1 MPAKKPPLDK
11 AGLLE
16 YDDRPIER
24 FTPPGWPRPLLLR
37 APPLGA
43 VLRLTQTSQR
53 EEATAEEIQAATD
66 EFMVHGIVNE
76 RGGPLFSVE
85 EYSQFIDARRPAV
98 GRAIT
103 QRIQELTGM
112 LDRDGPG
119 DGAEGN

>member
-1 MPAKKPPLDK
+1 MAAKKPMDK

-16 YDDRPIER
+16 YDDRPIEG

-43 VLRLTQTSQR
+43 VLQLTQTSQR
-53 EEATAEEIQAATD
+53 EGATAEEIQAATD
-66 EFMVHGIVNE
+66 AFMVQGIVDE
-76 RGGPLFSVE
+76 RGGPLLSLE
-85 EYSQFIDARRPAV
+85 EYRQFIDARRPAV

-112 LDRDGPG
+112 LDRDPPA
-119 DGAEGN
+119 DGSSGN